1 MSPRSQ
7 SKFQS
12 WPTAAD
18 VAKLFNLERITPWE
32 YDIFLAMLKTKGEVS
47 LDGKT
52 WIWDPRV
59 PGWQQTI

>member
-1 MSPRSQ
+1 M
-7 SKFQS
+7 
-12 WPTAAD
+12 
-18 VAKLFNLERITPWE
+18 AKLFNLERITPWE